1 MDGVFIRSQACEPH
15 QTPVTMPL
23 KAPQPRDTHS
33 QRLQPI
39 RSGREGQKV
48 FACAREHVVQRNG
61 DCFGRQSAE
70 AAVGLREIEVLRH
83 SRRTRL
89 APGNLD
95 TVTAP
100 PQQDIREQPA
110 ITRGP
115 NRMSFPPRLP
125 CTLPRGRGLIIFF
138 YRMRREPGGPQGLP
152 GRIAF
157 IARWKAFLVEE
168 GIPVSY
174 EPLHQRK
181 KVPMDRLGPFATLV
195 VSTQVAAL
203 YPELKAA
210 PGKADLR
217 VCRATV
223 IGVAGER

>member
-23 KAPQPRDTHS
+23 TAPQPRHTRS

-39 RSGREGQKV
+39 RSGREGQEV

-61 DCFGRQSAE
+61 DCLGRQSAE
-70 AAVGLREIEVLRH
+70 APVGLREIEVLRH

-95 TVTAP
+95 TVTDP

-138 YRMRREPGGPQGLP
+138 YRMRREPGGPQGFP

-195 VSTQVAAL
+195 VSAQVAAL

-217 VCRATV
+217 ACRATV